1 MPDRWNIYN
10 ETIGNIISEARSLT
24 STEIISVRSQLM
36 DLYNNKKRIKEPQF
50 STSERI
56 RLIHPHSLRG
66 KILIYLLRSTKWE
79 NNSFLFTRKKIAD
92 VNSKKQ
98 SQIST
103 ATKKLIQLGLVSTH
117 REFFPKTRKFRNIY
131 NLTISG
137 VYAAKWL
144 IKQKKEEKKWKKNGY
159 NNTKKN

>member
-1 MPDRWNIYN
+1 MKEKERFEDWIEKHATTIVEEVLKEAESKQNDGEYQLYN
-10 ETIGNIISEARSLT
+10 EYGGLVNTYSNREAA
-24 STEIISVRSQLM
+24 ISVA
-36 DLYNNKKRIKEPQF
+36 KKKHL
-50 STSERI
+50 TI
-56 RLIHPHSLRG
+56 RH
-66 KILIYLLRSTKWE
+66 
-79 NNSFLFTRKKIAD
+79 
-92 VNSKKQ
+92 V
-98 SQIST
+98 
-103 ATKKLIQLGLVSTH
+103 KKLIQLGLVSTH